1 MTVSQCTDQ
10 GEVFGELNQK
20 YSLVAA
26 FWSLQ
31 GDLGE

>member
-1 MTVSQCTDQ
+1 MTVSQCMDQ
-10 GEVFGELNQK
+10 RELFGELNQK
-20 YSLVAA
+20 YSLVVA